1 MKISIVVATY
11 NGEKY
16 LSEQLNSFIKQSI
29 LPDEIVISDD
39 NSMDNTI
46 KIAKEFAANCS
57 CMVKI
62 IKNEKNHGVTGNFE
76 NAAKHA
82 TGDIVFLVIKMMFGM
97 IIKLKKCYSVLK
109 NILVAL
115 VFFVMQIVLILT

>member
-16 LSEQLNSFIKQSI
+16 LSEQLNSFMKQSI

-46 KIAKEFAANCS
+46 KIAKEFAANWFLY
-57 CMVKI
+57 
-62 IKNEKNHGVTGNFE
+62 GE
-76 NAAKHA
+76 NY
-82 TGDIVFLVIKMMFGM
+82 
-97 IIKLKKCYSVLK
+97 KK
-109 NILVAL
+109 
-115 VFFVMQIVLILT
+115 

>member
-16 LSEQLNSFIKQSI
+16 LSEQLNSFMKQSI

-46 KIAKEFAANCS
+46 
-57 CMVKI
+57 
-62 IKNEKNHGVTGNFE
+62 IK
-76 NAAKHA
+76 
-82 TGDIVFLVIKMMFGM
+82 
-97 IIKLKKCYSVLK
+97 
-109 NILVAL
+109 
-115 VFFVMQIVLILT
+115 